1 MSKLEQEVF
10 DEDDVT
16 DEDYGFILGPD
27 GMLKAMF
34 LPAEVK
40 KLPQSVVDIL
50 EMFDV
55 EMDPN
60 ARPTPSS
67 AGHTLH

>member
-1 MSKLEQEVF
+1 MSEHNGF

-40 KLPQSVVDIL
+40 TLPQSVKDIL
-50 EMFDV
+50 EMFEV
-55 EMDPN
+55 EMNPEN
-60 ARPTPSS
+60 IPTPSS